1 MLFCVI
7 YVEQGTQL
15 AGTALKLVCNAVT
28 RFISISNDVLCCR
41 PEPTPN
47 WRTPRPL
54 TPPPTPVQQG
64 HPLSAFPTAV
74 ELDSTVADTSSAADT
89 VAERP
94 DQALN
99 VDVHSQHENELLGYR
114 HFPSCL
120 YSYSMHKASE
130 TS

>member
-1 MLFCVI
+1 M
-7 YVEQGTQL
+7 QL
-15 AGTALKLVCNAVT
+15 SVGLVVCNALT
-28 RFISISNDVLCCR
+28 RLILISSDALCCR

-64 HPLSAFPTAV
+64 HPLSALPTAV
-74 ELDSTVADTSSAADT
+74 ELDSTVADTSSAADS

-99 VDVHSQHENELLGYR
+99 ADVDSQHENEPLRYR
-114 HFPSCL
+114 HFPTRLC
-120 YSYSMHKASE
+120 SYSNMHV
-130 TS
+130 

>member
-1 MLFCVI
+1 MRMEKGI
-7 YVEQGTQL
+7 HL
-15 AGTALKLVCNAVT
+15 AGTALNFVCNPVI
-28 RFISISNDVLCCR
+28 RFILISSDVLCCR

-74 ELDSTVADTSSAADT
+74 ELDSTVADTSSAADS

-99 VDVHSQHENELLGYR
+99 ADVDSQHENEPLRYR
-114 HFPSCL
+114 HFPIHLC
-120 YSYSMHKASE
+120 SYSNMHV
-130 TS
+130 